1 MVTMS
6 SFGKFQSGSNTELF
20 QEIRTIH
27 ASSLHSEIAVRI
39 PDKPKNAIHSRRIG
53 VGSDM
58 ADNKN
63 SRHKNSTRTHRM
75 VGNSGRVE
83 R

>member
-6 SFGKFQSGSNTELF
+6 FQSGSNTELF

-39 PDKPKNAIHSRRIG
+39 PDKPKKAIHSRRIAWDVKHVSG
-53 VGSDM
+53 P
-58 ADNKN
+58 
-63 SRHKNSTRTHRM
+63 STTQELQGLTVLGFPTVLHAATL
-75 VGNSGRVE
+75 
-83 R
+83 

>member
-39 PDKPKNAIHSRRIG
+39 PDKPGKKAIHSRLIGRRRI
-53 VGSDM
+53 
-58 ADNKN
+58 AWY
-63 SRHKNSTRTHRM
+63 
-75 VGNSGRVE
+75 GNLRE
-83 R
+83 PDR

>member
-39 PDKPKNAIHSRRIG
+39 PDKPKKAIHSRLIG
-53 VGSDM
+53 PTVAGGSRDWLQTG
-58 ADNKN
+58 A
-63 SRHKNSTRTHRM
+63 
-75 VGNSGRVE
+75 
-83 R
+83 

>member
-39 PDKPKNAIHSRRIG
+39 PDKPKKAIHSRLIGRRRIAWPP
-53 VGSDM
+53 SDPAA
-58 ADNKN
+58 ADIVM
-63 SRHKNSTRTHRM
+63 S
-75 VGNSGRVE
+75 
-83 R
+83 